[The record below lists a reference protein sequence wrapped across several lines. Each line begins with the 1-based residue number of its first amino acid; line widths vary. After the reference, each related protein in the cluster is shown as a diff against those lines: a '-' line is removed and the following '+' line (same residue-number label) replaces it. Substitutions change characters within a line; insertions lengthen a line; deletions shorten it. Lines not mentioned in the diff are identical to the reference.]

1 MEIMDFSR
9 TIRIVRLGPKR
20 VVVLAPYASESIVPC
35 FQYSTRAGYAV
46 QQRGIHQQRGPIDSS
61 TMDLLVELSWWFGP
75 VFSYDS
81 PLLHSSLSL

>member
-46 QQRGIHQQRGPIDSS
+46 QQRGPIDSS